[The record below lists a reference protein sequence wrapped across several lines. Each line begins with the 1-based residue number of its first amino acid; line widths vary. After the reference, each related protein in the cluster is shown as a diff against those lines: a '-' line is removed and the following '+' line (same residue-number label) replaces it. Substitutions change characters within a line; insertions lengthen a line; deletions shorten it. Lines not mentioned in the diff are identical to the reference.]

1 MTVDVNEL
9 LSVILY
15 LSLIILV
22 IILIVLGIK
31 LIKTLKKVDVVIDD
45 VNNKM
50 NKVDGVFNIIDKT
63 TDFAASVS
71 DKVVD
76 AVSNFINVLF
86 RRKKG
91 KDNNE

>member
-31 LIKTLKKVDVVIDD
+31 LIKTLKKVNIVIDD
-45 VNNKM
+45 VTDKM
-50 NKVDGVFNIIDKT
+50 NRVDGVFDIIDKT
-63 TDFAASVS
+63 TSYATTIS
-71 DKVVD
+71 DKII
-76 AVSNFINVLF
+76 SSITHFINVLF
-86 RRKKG
+86 KKKKG
-91 KDNNE
+91 TDENE